1 MELKELNGLCEKG
14 LCDLAKA
21 VESILKG
28 ELEKVKDVN
37 WVMQDHWA
45 DALHS
50 SSFRDENDVFES
62 LNFLKNALRAM
73 KNAAA
78 QIETESV
85 FFGRDEPEVTLI
97 AEMLIGWIGYGV
109 DDELAELS
117 YNVKEIADRILA
129 KKKRKMS
136 DAACKRL
143 VREFMDTIVPL
154 AEKNGLRLTDEN
166 KILELNGSY
175 LEGWFWNKC
184 KAEK

>member
-1 MELKELNGLCEKG
+1 MELKEINGLCEKG

-21 VESILKG
+21 IEVTLKG

-45 DALHS
+45 DALHQS
-50 SSFRDENDVFES
+50 RYRDENNVFES
-62 LNFLKNALRAM
+62 LNFLRYAMRAM
-73 KNAAA
+73 KNAEA
-78 QIETESV
+78 QKETESM
-85 FFGRDEPEVTLI
+85 FFGRNETEVALI

-117 YNVKEIADRILA
+117 YKVKEIADGILA
-129 KKKRKMS
+129 KKKKKMS
-136 DAACKRL
+136 DAACKKL
-143 VREFMDTIVPL
+143 VREFMDTVIPL
-154 AEKNGLRLTDEN
+154 AEKNGFRLTDEN
-166 KILELNGSY
+166 KILDLSGSY